1 MTEERAAGPGG
12 PDDDPA
18 GGGDPAELVR
28 RALGGD
34 RAAWDGIVGR
44 FGDRVWAICRAYRLG
59 PAEAADVYQQTWLRV
74 LEHLAELRDP
84 ERLGAWIGTTCRHEA
99 LAALRRSQRLALV
112 GDSGVLDRSTGP
124 EDDPAA
130 PVLAAD
136 RDAELWRAFQRLSPR
151 CRQVLRVLVADA
163 DQGRPSYQMAAAA
176 LGIPVGSLGP
186 TRARCLSRLREFLTT
201 GIGGPPGASSQ

>member
-1 MTEERAAGPGG
+1 LTEERAAGPGG

-74 LEHLAELRDP
+74 L
-84 ERLGAWIGTTCRHEA
+84 
-99 LAALRRSQRLALV
+99 
-112 GDSGVLDRSTGP
+112 
-124 EDDPAA
+124 
-130 PVLAAD
+130 
-136 RDAELWRAFQRLSPR
+136 
-151 CRQVLRVLVADA
+151 VADA

>member
-1 MTEERAAGPGG
+1 MTDERAAGPGG
-12 PDDDPA
+12 PDDDLSW
-18 GGGDPAELVR
+18 LVR
-28 RALGGD
+28 RALDGD
-34 RAAWDGIVGR
+34 RTAWDGIVGR
-44 FGDRVWAICRAYRLG
+44 FGDRVWAVCRAYRLG
-59 PAEAADVYQQTWLRV
+59 PADAADVYQQTWLRV
-74 LEHLAELRDP
+74 LEHLADLRDP
-84 ERLGAWIGTTCRHEA
+84 DRMGAWIGTTCRHEA
-99 LAALRRSQRLALV
+99 LAALRRSKRFALV

-136 RDAELWRAFQRLSPR
+136 RDAELWRAFHRLSPR

-163 DQGRPSYQMAAAA
+163 DQGRPSYEMAAAA